1 MAQGRVFP
9 YRRPAT
15 LLIWSVVA
23 FGFGLT
29 LILISWQAIDDLR
42 GATVDAEVV
51 GITTKATGRRVYD
64 VRLVTPSALK
74 CVAEVDSGSNPP
86 PREIHVGGLSRVHY
100 PASPPCDDRRVK
112 ESTSTPTWQL
122 AILAA
127 LAFTGSLVGPRQSE
141 RKR

>member
-9 YRRPAT
+9 YRQPAE

-23 FGFGLT
+23 FGFGLA
-29 LILISWQAIDDLR
+29 LIRLSWQAVDDLR

-51 GITTKATGRRVYD
+51 GITTNATGRRVYD
-64 VRLVTPSALK
+64 VRLMTRSGLV

-100 PASPPCDDRRVK
+100 PASHPCTDYRVE
-112 ESTSTPTWQL
+112 ESPSTPTWQL

-127 LAFTGSLVGPRQSE
+127 LAFTGGLVALRQTR